1 MMLYRVFS
9 TGLLAVAALA
19 SAAVVAHPRWV
30 LPSEFTVSSQDGD
43 WITTDASASHGTF
56 VFDKPLGLDSGV
68 VITPSGQRE
77 RFAFVA
83 KHKRKS
89 SFDFFFSEP
98 GTHKISLTG
107 LPFYMTTY
115 TIGARQTPRRIAAN
129 AAERDAV
136 LPEGAQ
142 NVQSVL
148 VFNRT
153 EAYVT
158 VNQPSR
164 QVFELEKKFL
174 ELVPVTHPADI
185 VEGETAILQF
195 FFNGQPQAGVEAEI
209 RQDGTLYR
217 NQQEAVIL
225 TSDKDG
231 KIQFTPHQAGR
242 YLLIAGF
249 SGPLDD
255 NPLAEQARSSIHLTF
270 EAVLK

>member
-1 MMLYRVFS
+1 MMLSRVFS

-19 SAAVVAHPRWV
+19 SAAASAHPRWV
-30 LPSEFTVSSQDGD
+30 LPSEFTVSSQEGD

-68 VITPSGQRE
+68 VLTPSGKRE
-77 RFAFVA
+77 RFAFIA
-83 KHKRKS
+83 RHKRKS

-107 LPFYMTTY
+107 QPFYVTTY
-115 TIGARQTPRRIAAN
+115 TIGARQTPRRISAN
-129 AAERDAV
+129 AAERDGL

-148 VFNRT
+148 IFNRT

-164 QVFELEKKFL
+164 EVFALENRFL

-185 VEGETAILQF
+185 VQGETATLQF
-195 FFNGQPQAGVEAEI
+195 FFNGKPQAGVEAEI
-209 RQDGTLYR
+209 RQEGTLYR

-225 TSDKDG
+225 TSDAEG

-242 YLLIAGF
+242 YLMIAGF
-249 SGPLDD
+249 SGPLKD

-270 EAVLK
+270 EAVLQ